1 MSAANDVVVTMG
13 TTFRGAMDIMKGDL
27 PKKEK
32 QSILALSI
40 LMRVEKNPSI
50 SQGELG
56 RILRRDPMTMSQA
69 VRALQSSNLI
79 LSQPDQSDRR
89 VKRLTVTRR
98 GKNLGE
104 TLMGAESRLLGQL
117 AKEWGRNKVN
127 QFSRLVNEF
136 DDFLNDRK
144 N

>member
-40 LMRVEKNPSI
+40 LIRVEKNPSI

-79 LSQPDQSDRR
+79 LSQPDQADRR

-117 AKEWGRNKVN
+117 AKEWGSTKVK

-136 DDFLNDRK
+136 DVFLNDRK